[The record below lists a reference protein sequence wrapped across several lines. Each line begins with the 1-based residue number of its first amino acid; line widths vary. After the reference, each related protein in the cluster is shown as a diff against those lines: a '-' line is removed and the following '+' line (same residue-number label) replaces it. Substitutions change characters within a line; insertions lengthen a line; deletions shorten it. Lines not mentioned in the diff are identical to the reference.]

1 MTAAVGI
8 LRRPAI
14 AGCCAAL
21 ALACGALL
29 AAAPADALSPAGR
42 WRFDEGA
49 GTAARDSGSSHLD
62 GRLSGGER
70 PTWIPGVEGSA
81 LHFDGGGELVLPDA
95 PALEPARITVAAWV
109 RHPGSPGS
117 YRYVVAKGASGCF
130 RASYGLYTARNGGA
144 AFYVSGDGF
153 YAVSASAAARTIW
166 DGRWHRLAGT
176 YDGSRLRLYLDGEQV
191 GEEIAG
197 PTHVEYGLAS
207 TAPYVGAYHGSCKLA
222 FEGDIDDVT
231 IWDAGLTAAQAF
243 DDAHPPQPAP
253 PASGPAGPVGPVG
266 PAPGGPAPGA
276 VALPGFVATPPNCT
290 SVRVS
295 RRSVRVGRRA
305 RVVVSVNHG
314 KRRVRRARVLLRS
327 RRLHAVQ
334 RTDRRGRASFIVRA
348 RRTQRRLAVHVLG
361 HVSAPCGRPVAYVRV
376 RR

>member
-8 LRRPAI
+8 LRRPAA
-14 AGCCAAL
+14 AGCCALFAL
-21 ALACGALL
+21 ASAALFGAT
-29 AAAPADALSPAGR
+29 PADALSPAGR

-49 GTAARDSGSSHLD
+49 GPVARDSGSAHLD
-62 GRLSGGER
+62 GTLSGGDM
-70 PTWIPGVEGSA
+70 PAWIPGVDGTA
-81 LHFDGGGELVLPDA
+81 LHFDGGGEVVLPDA
-95 PALEPARITVAAWV
+95 PALEPARISVAAWV
-109 RHPGSPGS
+109 RHIGSPGS

-153 YAVSASAAARTIW
+153 YAVSASAAARAIW

-191 GEEIAG
+191 GGAIAG

-207 TAPYVGAYHGSCKLA
+207 TAPYVGAYHGSCKLP

-243 DDAHPPQPAP
+243 DDAHPAPLAQPVP
-253 PASGPAGPVGPVG
+253 PSPPSGPVG
-266 PAPGGPAPGA
+266 PAPGGPPPGA
-276 VALPGFVATPPNCT
+276 AALPGFVATPPNCT

-305 RVVVSVNHG
+305 RVVVSVKHG
-314 KRRVRRARVLLRS
+314 KRRVRRARVLVRAN
-327 RRLHAVQ
+327 RLHRVQ
-334 RTDRRGRASFIVRA
+334 RTDRRGRASFVVRA
-348 RRTQRRLAVHVLG
+348 RRTQRRLAVQVLG